1 MSLVINTN
9 IASLNSRRHL
19 DSNNGLLSQTLQRL
33 SSGLRI
39 NSAKDDAAG
48 LAISERFTTQIR
60 GGVQAGRNINDAVS
74 LAQTA
79 EGGLASLADLMQRG
93 RELAVQAVND
103 TNSTSDKKALQ
114 HEIDQI
120 QQEIERV
127 VKQTSFNSIKVFDPP
142 NVTEGESTPLTATEQ
157 RIVDD
162 LQSSWLEQSEIII
175 KDYFGLQAAG
185 DVTLKVVLEDSIVG
199 ATASVSYSNENG
211 GAPTNTMQ
219 LNIDVAEF
227 EALYVE
233 LDKGTQSAFDSMD
246 QVIAHEM
253 THAVMAATT
262 NLEEFPMWFVEGS
275 AQFIPGADES
285 VRQVLVGLGGS
296 NGGLNAT
303 NRATVINNIDNLDTA
318 GEFSGSALDYA
329 TAYIATRYLDTLAPG
344 GVPSALSFL
353 SADGD
358 RTMDD
363 YFAQAG
369 ITGISNIA
377 EFATDFKANA
387 ETMFAAMD
395 LTNPDTGGIGGAEA
409 TTGGTR
415 DTTWSGSIPDTSNPT
430 DNPLSGFIEVWPT
443 GVSELATTTLA
454 FQVGSEVGQT
464 IDVSLSRL
472 SLDDLGL
479 ASLDIVNFGNTA
491 INAFDSALTEVNNM
505 RSTWGA
511 AQNRFESAASVTQV
525 NIESLTASRSR
536 IQDADFAS
544 ETAMLT
550 RVQIMQQAATSMVSQ
565 ANSLPQQVLGL
576 LG

>member
-9 IASLNSRRHL
+9 TASLNSRRHL

-60 GGVQAGRNINDAVS
+60 GGIQAGRNINDAVS

-79 EGGLASLADLMQRG
+79 EGGLASLAELMQRG

-142 NVTEGESTPLTATEQ
+142 NAIEGESTPLTATEQ

-175 KDYFGLQAAG
+175 NDYFGLQAAG
-185 DVTLKVVLEDSIVG
+185 DVTLKIVLEDSIAG
-199 ATASVSYSNENG
+199 ATASVSYSGANG

-227 EALYVE
+227 EALYAS
-233 LDKGTQSAFDSMD
+233 LDSGNQNAFDSMD

-262 NLEEFPMWFVEGS
+262 NLEEFPMWFVEGA

-285 VRQVLVGLGGS
+285 VKQVLDGLGGNNS
-296 NGGLNAT
+296 S
-303 NRATVINNIDNLDTA
+303 NRATIINNIDNLDTA
-318 GEFSGSALDYA
+318 GEFGGSATDYA
-329 TAYIATRYLDTLAPG
+329 TAYIATRYLDTVAPG
-344 GVPSALSFL
+344 GVPSVLSFL
-353 SADGD
+353 SGDGD

-369 ITGISNIA
+369 ISNISNIA

-395 LTNPDTGGIGGAEA
+395 LTNPDTGGIGGVDAN
-409 TTGGTR
+409 GGTR
-415 DTTWSGSIPDTSNPT
+415 DTTWSGSIPDTSNST

-443 GVSELATTTLA
+443 GVIEFASSTLA

-464 IDVSLSRL
+464 IDVNLSRL

-525 NIESLTASRSR
+525 NVESLTASRSR

-550 RVQIMQQAATSMVSQ
+550 RVQIMQQAATSMLSQ

>member
-19 DSNNGLLSQTLQRL
+19 DSNNGALSQTLQRL

-60 GGVQAGRNINDAVS
+60 GGIQAGRNINDAVS

-79 EGGLASLADLMQRG
+79 EGGLASLAELMQRG
-93 RELAVQAVND
+93 RELSVQAINA

-120 QQEIERV
+120 QEEIERV

-142 NVTEGESTPLTATEQ
+142 NVTEGESIPLTATEQ
-157 RIVDD
+157 RIIDD
-162 LQSSWLEQSEIII
+162 LQSSWLQQSETII
-175 KDYFGLQAAG
+175 KDYFGLQADGA
-185 DVTLKVVLEDSIVG
+185 VTLKVVLDDTI
-199 ATASVSYSNENG
+199 ASASAFVSFFD
-211 GAPTNTMQ
+211 APTNSME
-219 LNIDVAEF
+219 LHIDVAEL
-227 EALYVE
+227 ESLYAS
-233 LDKGTQSAFDSMD
+233 LDGGNGSAFDSMD
-246 QVIAHEM
+246 QLIAHEM

-262 NLEEFPMWFVEGS
+262 NLEQFPMWFVEGA
-275 AQFIPGADES
+275 AQFIPGADGS
-285 VRQVLVGLGGS
+285 VNQVLTELGGNNS
-296 NGGLNAT
+296 T

-318 GEFSGSALDYA
+318 GEFGGSALDYA
-329 TAYIATRYLDTLAPG
+329 TAYIATRYLDTIAPG
-344 GVPSALSFL
+344 GVPSALNYL
-353 SADGD
+353 SADGN

-369 ITGISNIA
+369 ISSISNIA
-377 EFATDFKANA
+377 EFATNFKANA
-387 ETMFAAMD
+387 ETMFGAMD
-395 LTNPDTGGIGGAEA
+395 LTNADTGGIGGADA
-409 TTGGTR
+409 NGGTR
-415 DTTWSGSIPDTSNPT
+415 DTTFSGSIPDTSNPT
-430 DNPLSGFIEVWPT
+430 DNPLSGFIEVWPV
-443 GVSELATTTLA
+443 GVTELATTSLA

-464 IDVSLSRL
+464 IDVTLSRL

-525 NIESLTASRSR
+525 NIESLSAARSR

-550 RVQIMQQAATSMVSQ
+550 RVQIMQQAATSMLSQ

>member
-19 DSNNGLLSQTLQRL
+19 DSNNGLLSQTLHRL

-60 GGVQAGRNINDAVS
+60 GGIQAGRNINDAVS

-142 NVTEGESTPLTATEQ
+142 NAIEGESTPLTATEQ

-175 KDYFGLQAAG
+175 KDYFGLQATG
-185 DVTLKVVLEDSIVG
+185 NVTLKIVLEDSIVG
-199 ATASVSYSNENG
+199 ATASVSYSGENG

-219 LNIDVAEF
+219 LNIDVTEF
-227 EALYVE
+227 TALYAS
-233 LDKGTQSAFDSMD
+233 LDGGNQNAFDSMD
-246 QVIAHEM
+246 QLIAHEM

-262 NLEEFPMWFVEGS
+262 NLEQFPMWFVEGT
-275 AQFIPGADES
+275 AQFIPGADTS
-285 VRQVLVGLGGS
+285 VDQVLTGLGG
-296 NGGLNAT
+296 NNPT
-303 NRATVINNIDNLDTA
+303 NRATVIDNIDNLDTA
-318 GEFSGSALDYA
+318 GEFGGSATDYA
-329 TAYIATRYLDTLAPG
+329 TAYIATRYLDTIAPG
-344 GVPSALSFL
+344 GVPSVLSYL
-353 SADGD
+353 SADGN

-369 ITGISNIA
+369 ITNISNIA

-395 LTNPDTGGIGGAEA
+395 LTNPDTGGIGGADA
-409 TTGGTR
+409 NGGAR
-415 DTTWSGSIPDTSNPT
+415 DTTWSGSIPDTSSPT
-430 DNPLSGFIEVWPT
+430 DDPLSGFIEVWPT

-464 IDVSLSRL
+464 IDVNLSRL

-525 NIESLTASRSR
+525 NVESLTASRSR
-536 IQDADFAS
+536 IQDTDFAA

-550 RVQIMQQAATSMVSQ
+550 RVQIMQQAATSMLSQ

>member
-79 EGGLASLADLMQRG
+79 EGGLSSLADLMQRG

-185 DVTLKVVLEDSIVG
+185 GVTLKVVLEDNIVG

-219 LNIDVAEF
+219 LNIDVTEF
-227 EALYVE
+227 TALYAS
-233 LDKGTQSAFDSMD
+233 LDGGNQSAFDSMD
-246 QVIAHEM
+246 QLIAHEM

-262 NLEEFPMWFVEGS
+262 NLEQFPMWFVEGT
-275 AQFIPGADES
+275 AQFIPGADSS
-285 VRQVLVGLGGS
+285 VNQVLTGLGG
-296 NGGLNAT
+296 NNPT
-303 NRATVINNIDNLDTA
+303 NRATVIDNIDNLDTA
-318 GEFSGSALDYA
+318 GEFGGSATDYA
-329 TAYIATRYLDTLAPG
+329 TAYIATRYLDSIAPS
-344 GVPSALSFL
+344 GVPSVLSYL

-363 YFAQAG
+363 YFTQAG
-369 ITGISNIA
+369 IPGISNIA

-387 ETMFAAMD
+387 ETMFSAMD
-395 LTNPDTGGIGGAEA
+395 LTNPDTGGIGGADA
-409 TTGGTR
+409 TGGTR

>member
-60 GGVQAGRNINDAVS
+60 GSVQAGRNINDAVS

-79 EGGLASLADLMQRG
+79 EGGLASLAELMQRG

-142 NVTEGESTPLTATEQ
+142 NVTGGTSTSLNATEQ

-162 LQSSWLEQSEIII
+162 LQSSWLEQSETII

-185 DVTLKVVLEDSIVG
+185 NVTLKIVLEDSIVG
-199 ATASVSYSNENG
+199 ATASVSYSGANG

-227 EALYVE
+227 TALYAA
-233 LDKGTQSAFDSMD
+233 LDGGNQNAFDSMD

-262 NLEEFPMWFVEGS
+262 NLEEFPMWFVEGA

-285 VRQVLVGLGGS
+285 VNQLLDGLVGKNNS
-296 NGGLNAT
+296 S
-303 NRATVINNIDNLDTA
+303 NRATIINNIDNLDIA
-318 GEFSGSALDYA
+318 GEFGGTATDYA
-329 TAYIATRYLDTLAPG
+329 TAYIATRYLDTIAPG
-344 GVPSALSFL
+344 GVPSVLSYL

-369 ITGISNIA
+369 ISNISNIA

-395 LTNPDTGGIGGAEA
+395 LTNPDTGGIGGADA
-409 TTGGTR
+409 NGGSR

-443 GVSELATTTLA
+443 GVTELATTNLA

-479 ASLDIVNFGNTA
+479 ASLDVVNFGNTA
-491 INAFDSALTEVNNM
+491 INAFDSALTEVNNL

-536 IQDADFAS
+536 IQDTDFAA

-550 RVQIMQQAATSMVSQ
+550 RVQIMQQAATSMLSQ

>member
-79 EGGLASLADLMQRG
+79 EGGLSSLADLMQRG

-219 LNIDVAEF
+219 LNIDVTEF
-227 EALYVE
+227 TALYAS
-233 LDKGTQSAFDSMD
+233 LDGGNQSAFDSMD
-246 QVIAHEM
+246 QLIAHEM

-262 NLEEFPMWFVEGS
+262 NLEQFPMWFVEGT
-275 AQFIPGADES
+275 AQFIPGADTS
-285 VRQVLVGLGGS
+285 VDQVLTGLGG
-296 NGGLNAT
+296 NNPT
-303 NRATVINNIDNLDTA
+303 NRATVIDNIDNLDTA
-318 GEFSGSALDYA
+318 GEFGGSATDYA
-329 TAYIATRYLDTLAPG
+329 TAYIATRYLDSIAPS
-344 GVPSALSFL
+344 GVPSVLSYL

-363 YFAQAG
+363 YFTQAG
-369 ITGISNIA
+369 IPGISNIA

-387 ETMFAAMD
+387 ETMFSAMD
-395 LTNPDTGGIGGAEA
+395 LTNPDTGGIGGADA
-409 TTGGTR
+409 TGGTR

>member
-19 DSNNGLLSQTLQRL
+19 DSNNGALSQTLQRL

-60 GGVQAGRNINDAVS
+60 GGIQAGRNINDAVS

-79 EGGLASLADLMQRG
+79 EGGLASLAELMQRG
-93 RELAVQAVND
+93 RELSVQAINA

-127 VKQTSFNSIKVFDPP
+127 VKQTSFNSIKLFDPP

-162 LQSSWLEQSEIII
+162 LQSSWLQQSEIII
-175 KDYFGLQAAG
+175 KDYFGLQADGA
-185 DVTLKVVLEDSIVG
+185 VTLKVVLDDTI
-199 ATASVSYSNENG
+199 ASASAFVSFFD
-211 GAPTNTMQ
+211 APTNSME
-219 LNIDVAEF
+219 LHIDVAEL
-227 EALYVE
+227 ESLYAS
-233 LDKGTQSAFDSMD
+233 LDGGNGSAFDSMD
-246 QVIAHEM
+246 QLIAHEM

-262 NLEEFPMWFVEGS
+262 NLEQFPMWFVEGA
-275 AQFIPGADES
+275 AQFIPGADGS
-285 VRQVLVGLGGS
+285 VNQVLTELGG
-296 NGGLNAT
+296 NNPT

-318 GEFSGSALDYA
+318 GEFGGSALDYA
-329 TAYIATRYLDTLAPG
+329 TAYIATRYLDTIAPG
-344 GVPSALSFL
+344 GVPSALNYL
-353 SADGD
+353 SADGN

-369 ITGISNIA
+369 ISSISNIA
-377 EFATDFKANA
+377 EFATNFKANA
-387 ETMFAAMD
+387 ETMFGAMD
-395 LTNPDTGGIGGAEA
+395 LTNADTGGIGGADA
-409 TTGGTR
+409 NGGTR
-415 DTTWSGSIPDTSNPT
+415 DTTFSGSIPDTSNPT
-430 DNPLSGFIEVWPT
+430 DNPLSGFIEVWPV
-443 GVSELATTTLA
+443 GVTELATTSLA

-464 IDVSLSRL
+464 IDVTLSRL

-525 NIESLTASRSR
+525 NIESLSAARSR

-550 RVQIMQQAATSMVSQ
+550 RVQIMQQAATSMLSQ

>member
-79 EGGLASLADLMQRG
+79 EGGLSSLADLMQRG

-185 DVTLKVVLEDSIVG
+185 DVTLKIVLEDSIVG

-219 LNIDVAEF
+219 LNIDVTEF
-227 EALYVE
+227 TALYAS
-233 LDKGTQSAFDSMD
+233 LDGGNQSAFDSMD
-246 QVIAHEM
+246 QLIAHEM

-262 NLEEFPMWFVEGS
+262 NLEQFPMWFVEGT
-275 AQFIPGADES
+275 AQFIPGADSS
-285 VRQVLVGLGGS
+285 VNQVLTGLGG
-296 NGGLNAT
+296 NNPT
-303 NRATVINNIDNLDTA
+303 NRATVIDNIDNLDTA
-318 GEFSGSALDYA
+318 GEFGGSATDYA
-329 TAYIATRYLDTLAPG
+329 TAYIATRYLDSIAPS
-344 GVPSALSFL
+344 GVPSVLSYL

-363 YFAQAG
+363 YFTQAG
-369 ITGISNIA
+369 IPGISNIA

-387 ETMFAAMD
+387 ETMFSAMD
-395 LTNPDTGGIGGAEA
+395 LTNPDTGGIGGADA
-409 TTGGTR
+409 TGGTR

>member
-19 DSNNGLLSQTLQRL
+19 DSNNGQLSQTLQRL

-60 GGVQAGRNINDAVS
+60 GGIQAGRNINDAVS

-79 EGGLASLADLMQRG
+79 EGGLASLAELMQRG

-142 NVTEGESTPLTATEQ
+142 NAIEGESTPLTVTEQ

-175 KDYFGLQAAG
+175 KDYFGLQAPG
-185 DVTLKVVLEDSIVG
+185 GVTLKVVLEDSIVG
-199 ATASVSYSNENG
+199 ATASVSYSGENG

-219 LNIDVAEF
+219 LNIDVTEF
-227 EALYVE
+227 TALYAS
-233 LDKGTQSAFDSMD
+233 LDGGNQSAFDSMD
-246 QVIAHEM
+246 QLIAHEM

-262 NLEEFPMWFVEGS
+262 NLEQFPMWFVEGT
-275 AQFIPGADES
+275 AQFIPGADTS
-285 VRQVLVGLGGS
+285 VNQVLTGLGG
-296 NGGLNAT
+296 NNLT
-303 NRATVINNIDNLDTA
+303 NRATVIDNIDNLDTA
-318 GEFSGSALDYA
+318 GEFGGSATDYA
-329 TAYIATRYLDTLAPG
+329 TAYIATRYLDSIAPS
-344 GVPSALSFL
+344 GVPSVLSYL

-369 ITGISNIA
+369 ITNISNIA

-395 LTNPDTGGIGGAEA
+395 LTNPDTGGIGGADA
-409 TTGGTR
+409 NGGAR
-415 DTTWSGSIPDTSNPT
+415 DTTWSGSIPDTSSPT
-430 DNPLSGFIEVWPT
+430 DDPLSGFIEIWPT
-443 GVSELATTTLA
+443 GVSELATSTLA

-464 IDVSLSRL
+464 IDVNLSRL
-472 SLDDLGL
+472 SLNDLGL
-479 ASLDIVNFGNTA
+479 ASIDIVNFGNTA
-491 INAFDSALTEVNNM
+491 ITAFDSALTEVNNM

-525 NIESLTASRSR
+525 NVESLTASRSR

-550 RVQIMQQAATSMVSQ
+550 RVQIMQQAATSMLSQ

>member
-19 DSNNGLLSQTLQRL
+19 DSNNGALSQTLQRL

-60 GGVQAGRNINDAVS
+60 GGIQAGRNINDAVS

-79 EGGLASLADLMQRG
+79 EGGLASLAELMQRG
-93 RELAVQAVND
+93 RELSVQAINA

-127 VKQTSFNSIKVFDPP
+127 VKQTSFNSIKLFDPP

-162 LQSSWLEQSEIII
+162 LQSSWLQQSETII
-175 KDYFGLQAAG
+175 KDYFGLQADGA
-185 DVTLKVVLEDSIVG
+185 VTLKVVLDDTI
-199 ATASVSYSNENG
+199 ASASAFVSFFD
-211 GAPTNTMQ
+211 APTNSME
-219 LNIDVAEF
+219 LHIDVAEL
-227 EALYVE
+227 ESLYAS
-233 LDKGTQSAFDSMD
+233 LDGGNGSAFDSMD
-246 QVIAHEM
+246 QLIAHEM

-262 NLEEFPMWFVEGS
+262 NLEQFPMWFVEGA
-275 AQFIPGADES
+275 AQFIPGADGS
-285 VRQVLVGLGGS
+285 VNQVLTELGGNNS
-296 NGGLNAT
+296 T

-318 GEFSGSALDYA
+318 GEFGGSALDYA
-329 TAYIATRYLDTLAPG
+329 TAYIATRYLDTIAPG
-344 GVPSALSFL
+344 GVPSALNYL
-353 SADGD
+353 SADGN

-369 ITGISNIA
+369 ISSISNIA
-377 EFATDFKANA
+377 EFATNFKANA
-387 ETMFAAMD
+387 ETMFGAMD
-395 LTNPDTGGIGGAEA
+395 LTNADTGGIGGADA
-409 TTGGTR
+409 NGGTR
-415 DTTWSGSIPDTSNPT
+415 DTTFSGSIPDTSNPT
-430 DNPLSGFIEVWPT
+430 DNPLSGFIEVWPV
-443 GVSELATTTLA
+443 GVTELATTSLA

-464 IDVSLSRL
+464 IDVTLSRL

-525 NIESLTASRSR
+525 NIESLSAARSR

-550 RVQIMQQAATSMVSQ
+550 RVQIMQQAATSMLSQ